1 MSLSIGGLQTRP
13 HDINRLSGGEPMRQA
28 RFCSSTELHRG
39 IVRALRGGL
48 LAAGLCLPLGVAAQ
62 APSAAAPV
70 EFDIPAQ
77 PLPAAL
83 KAYADQT
90 GTQLLYRAEAVG
102 HATARPVQGAMDR
115 REALQRLLQGTG
127 LEVVYSGADAATIRP
142 ESSARRVDAR
152 EQDGGQAAS
161 AVSPGPVDDDD
172 KGIEAG
178 TGSGASTLEAVT
190 VTGTR
195 IRGGTSASPTITIG
209 SERIREEGFN
219 DLGEVIRSV
228 PQNFGG
234 GQNPGAGSGGFSGA
248 GFANQNV
255 TGGSALN
262 LRGLGPDA
270 TLTLLNGR
278 RMAYSGFAQAVD
290 ISAIPVDAVERI
302 EIVAD
307 GASAIY
313 GSDAVGGVG
322 NVILR
327 RDYDGA
333 TLGARFGAASDGGLG
348 TREYTAT
355 AGTYWASGG
364 VIAAFKDA
372 SVDPIYAA
380 DRAYARHLG
389 PPTTLYPGSDLRS
402 GLLSAYQSLGDTVEL
417 RLDALRSRRHQQ
429 TFYEYMGINRLTPVT
444 TTSLLSPGAEFRL
457 PRDWTLALSGA
468 WARDEHHERQVREAP
483 ATGVT
488 TSVVNDCFCNES
500 RSYEASV
507 EGPLLTLS
515 AGEMRL
521 AAGVGYRS
529 NTFRQSALG
538 TGIVATQGEESARF
552 GYAEVRVPVVGAGQD
567 MPGVQRFEVTAAV
580 RSEDYSNFG
589 GVTTPKLGLI
599 YSPNADFTAKASW
612 GRSFKA
618 PTLLQVNQGQFAQ
631 LGFARDY
638 GGTPDAGR
646 DMALRVGGGNRDL
659 QPERARTLSA
669 SLAYHPEALSGLQ
682 LELTAFRIDYADRVV
697 QPITDYAQV
706 LANPAFAQVIDR
718 QPALEELTRIANL
731 PRFFN
736 FTGQSFDPDRVGAV
750 IYGNYVNVARQEITG
765 ADLTGS
771 YRLALGEDTLT
782 LRGTAAWLDS
792 TQQNTGAQD
801 FVDLSG
807 TLFNPPELSGR
818 AGVVWERGAFTA
830 STFASYRGG
839 VTNTTDG
846 RKTASFTTF
855 DAALRYRDARSE
867 GAWSGV
873 EVSLSAQNLLDRAPP
888 LYTPASFA
896 DYAPP
901 YDGTNYSAIGRFV
914 SISLSKHF

>member
-1 MSLSIGGLQTRP
+1 MGL
-13 HDINRLSGGEPMRQA
+13 
-28 RFCSSTELHRG
+28 
-39 IVRALRGGL
+39 AL
-48 LAAGLCLPLGVAAQ
+48 ACLGVAALSLS
-62 APSAAAPV
+62 APNALAQETDAAGGSDAPADTR
-70 EFDIPAQ
+70 ETDT
-77 PLPAAL
+77 AA
-83 KAYADQT
+83 
-90 GTQLLYRAEAVG
+90 TQLD
-102 HATARPVQGAMDR
+102 TVQ
-115 REALQRLLQGTG
+115 
-127 LEVVYSGADAATIRP
+127 
-142 ESSARRVDAR
+142 
-152 EQDGGQAAS
+152 
-161 AVSPGPVDDDD
+161 
-172 KGIEAG
+172 
-178 TGSGASTLEAVT
+178 

-195 IRGGTSASPTITIG
+195 IRGGTTPSPVIAFG
-209 SERIREEGFN
+209 AERIQEEGFR

-290 ISAIPVDAVERI
+290 ITAIPVEAVERI
-302 EIVAD
+302 DIVAD

-333 TLGARFGAASDGGLG
+333 TLGARYGAASGGGLE

-364 VIAAFKDA
+364 VIATFKDA

-380 DRAYARHLG
+380 DRAYTRHLG

-402 GLLSAYQSLGDTVEL
+402 GLLSAYQGLGEGVEL
-417 RLDALRSRRHQQ
+417 RLDVLRSRRHQQ
-429 TFYEYMGINRLTPVT
+429 TLYEYMGINRLTPVT
-444 TTSLLSPGAEFRL
+444 TTSLVSPGVEFRL

-468 WARDEHHERQVREAP
+468 WAKDEHHERQVREAP
-483 ATGVT
+483 ATGAT
-488 TSVVNDCFCNES
+488 TPVVNDCFCNES

-507 EGPLLTLS
+507 EGPLLTLP

-529 NTFRQSALG
+529 NAFRQFALG
-538 TGIVATQGEESARF
+538 TGLVATQGEERARF
-552 GYAEVRVPVVGAGQD
+552 GYAEISVPVVAAGQGV
-567 MPGVQRFEVTAAV
+567 PGVQRLEATAAV
-580 RSEDYSNFG
+580 RSEDYSSFG

-638 GGTPDAGR
+638 GGTPEAGR
-646 DMALRVGGGNRDL
+646 DMAVRVGGGNPDL

-669 SLAYHPEALSGLQ
+669 SLAYHPEALPALQ
-682 LELTAFRIDYADRVV
+682 LELTAFRIDYTDRVV
-697 QPITDYAQV
+697 QPITDYSQV

-718 QPALEELTRIANL
+718 QPTLEELTRIASL
-731 PRFFN
+731 ARFFN
-736 FTGQSFDPDRVGAV
+736 FTGQSFDPDRIAAV

-765 ADLTGS
+765 ADLSSS
-771 YRLALGEDTLT
+771 YRLALGDDRLT
-782 LRGTAAWLDS
+782 LRGSAAWLDS
-792 TQQNTGAQD
+792 RQQNTGAQD
-801 FVDLSG
+801 FFDLSG
-807 TLFNPPELSGR
+807 TLFNPPKLSGR
-818 AGVVWERGAFTA
+818 AGVVWERGAFTTSA
-830 STFASYRGG
+830 FANYRGG
-839 VTNTTDG
+839 VTNTVDG
-846 RKTASFTTF
+846 RKTASFTTV
-855 DAALRYRDARSE
+855 DAALRYRHAGSE
-867 GAWSGV
+867 GAWSGL
-873 EVSLSAQNLLDRAPP
+873 EISLSAQNLLDRAPP
-888 LYTPASFA
+888 LYTPTSFA
-896 DYAPP
+896 EYAPP
-901 YDGTNYSAIGRFV
+901 YDGTNYSAIGRF
-914 SISLSKHF
+914 ISLAISKTF